1 VTDLK
6 LAIITAVEFFDH
18 FVLGHRFHWFCCWVT
33 WHPWQG
39 NDE

>member
-18 FVLGHRFHWFCCWVT
+18 FVLGH
-33 WHPWQG
+33 PWQG